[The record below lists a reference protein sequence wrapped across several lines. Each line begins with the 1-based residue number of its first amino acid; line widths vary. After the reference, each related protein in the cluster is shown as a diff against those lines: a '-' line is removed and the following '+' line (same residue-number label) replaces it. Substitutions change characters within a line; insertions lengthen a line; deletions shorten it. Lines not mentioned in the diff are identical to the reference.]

1 METEATLPLELET
14 KATLPSIGVA
24 EPPPLEWLSG
34 AVRVRGT
41 RVTIDAVVFSFN
53 EGYTPEQIVRKYT
66 TLPLPA
72 IYAVIAFYLRHREEV
87 DAYIE
92 QRRQEAEA
100 LRSRI
105 EETRPSDRLRERAQA
120 WKAEQK

>member
-1 METEATLPLELET
+1 METEATLPPILET
-14 KATLPSIGVA
+14 KATLPSISVA

-53 EGYTPEQIVRKYT
+53 EGYTPEQIVRKFS
-66 TLPLPA
+66 TLQLPDV
-72 IYAVIAFYLRHREEV
+72 YAVIAFYLRHREEV

-92 QRRQEAEA
+92 QRRQEAEEI
-100 LRSRI
+100 RSKI
-105 EETRPSDRLRERAQA
+105 EETRPSDRLRERARA
-120 WKAEQK
+120 WKARQK